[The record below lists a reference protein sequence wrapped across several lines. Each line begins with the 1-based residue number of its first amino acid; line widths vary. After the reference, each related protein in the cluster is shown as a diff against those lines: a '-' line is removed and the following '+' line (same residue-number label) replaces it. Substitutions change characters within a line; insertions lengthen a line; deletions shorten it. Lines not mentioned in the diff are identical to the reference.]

1 MPLVYLVIDHWS
13 NFEEELYKLGIR
25 RFFLTDMKVVKP
37 ALDRSCDI
45 ILDNGAYRFRRARFD
60 WCIYGA
66 KLGIKYIMPDVLEN
80 PVKTFEY
87 HYKFANM
94 VSEEELKNGFVV
106 LQASTLRENIEWLER
121 YRELGIVKR
130 YVAFGGPV
138 RFRKKKSLDEKI
150 VRGLYAYC
158 KRYGYHF
165 HVLGRARYYCD
176 SFDTASWGYRM
187 LDQKL
192 SNKGYNVRPVLK
204 FVRKWET
211 I

>member
-165 HVLGRARYYCD
+165 HVLGRARYIAIVLTPPHGGIGCLTR
-176 SFDTASWGYRM
+176 SFPTRGIM
-187 LDQKL
+187 LGQ
-192 SNKGYNVRPVLK
+192 
-204 FVRKWET
+204 F
-211 I
+211 